1 MTHFSY
7 INSTKIIFIL
17 NFKVKAV
24 KYLFKYIYKGKDRAQ
39 LGIVQDDND
48 NTENSE
54 DEIQNYLDLRY
65 ISAIEGVWHIYGF
78 NMHGQDPSVMR
89 LDYHLENQ
97 NTVTSSDDEQI
108 STIVEK
114 NKLTWFKLNTGDSE
128 ANQYLYNEIHKFYI
142 WKSQKQVWQKV
153 RNNCHLQRYVE
164 CIS

>member
-1 MTHFSY
+1 M
-7 INSTKIIFIL
+7 

-97 NTVTSSDDEQI
+97 NTVTFLDDEQI
-108 STIVEK
+108 STITEK
-114 NKLTWFKLNTGDSE
+114 NKLTKLTAWFKLNTDDSE
-128 ANQYLYNEIHKFYI
+128 ANQYLYHEIPKFYI
-142 WKSQKQVWQKV
+142 WKSQKQVWQK
-153 RNNCHLQRYVE
+153 RRQVE
-164 CIS
+164 V